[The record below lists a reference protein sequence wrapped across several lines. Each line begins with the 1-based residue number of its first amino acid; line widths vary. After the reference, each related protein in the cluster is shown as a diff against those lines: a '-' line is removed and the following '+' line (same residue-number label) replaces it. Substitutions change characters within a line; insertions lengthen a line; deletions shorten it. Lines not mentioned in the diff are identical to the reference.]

1 MRRFDA
7 LQPHQEGLKAILRD
21 SVGNPTVL
29 LSGAGLLRSMAWMLE
44 ASGISA
50 AGLRGRLR
58 VPAVTALYLSVFR
71 VFLEDDSPD
80 LARTMATLDRQL
92 RRGERLLGLGTPGA
106 GSV

>member
-7 LQPHQEGLKAILRD
+7 LQPHKEGLKAIIRD
-21 SVGNPTVL
+21 SVGNPAVL

-71 VFLEDDSPD
+71 VFLEDDSPE